1 MVAPLVRFTNSHIK
15 PPSLRFGVERVLWTS
30 KRNGE
35 RAGTERIT
43 NGSEQGDL
51 VPTGVPLRSRGGGF
65 CEAKDGGSQPA
76 LKGEVSMSV
85 SELTEGL

>member
-1 MVAPLVRFTNSHIK
+1 MRTKRRHREAG
-15 PPSLRFGVERVLWTS
+15 FGVERVLWTS

-51 VPTGVPLRSRGGGF
+51 VPTGVALRSRGGGF